1 MSKMSGQGEFN
12 LPKNNRRRLISTL
25 YVIEERLEELKY
37 MLMAE
42 GDLVMKRIENRPMEK
57 DYNNIMEA
65 VSEIKKKIAEL
76 KKKYRLE
83 ARVDSYVQTANSY
96 ISSSIID
103 LNEILSIGM
112 KGYGKFL
119 DEMEAKEYDD
129 DINRLTINLKEFPL

>member
-1 MSKMSGQGEFN
+1 MSGQGEFT

-103 LNEILSIGM
+103 LNEILSVGM

>member
-1 MSKMSGQGEFN
+1 MSGQGEFN